1 MAGFGGAVKLTGE
14 SEYKA
19 ALKAITQN
27 LKEVSSEMKVVTSL
41 YGKNDTSIA
50 ALTAKQ
56 DVLNKKLTEQK
67 NKLDLL
73 KNEYKQ
79 MESQYNSSTKE
90 HQELVDSY
98 NKESAKL
105 KELEN
110 TVGVTSDEYKQQEKV
125 VQDLEK
131 ELMKSSAAQDA
142 NEKSMSQMRIQIN
155 NAEADVNKTTRSLDE
170 LEKALDDSADA
181 GDDLGDAMDD
191 AGDSAKQANDGFTV
205 MKGILAD
212 LAANAIR
219 ACVEAMKDF
228 ARQTIETG
236 MNFDSAMAEVG
247 AISGATDAELQ
258 MLRDTA
264 KEFGSTTMF
273 SASEAAE
280 ALKYMSLA
288 GWDAN
293 TSAAALGGVL
303 DLAAASGMDL
313 GAASD
318 MVTDYLSAFGMEAQ
332 QSGYF
337 ADLLA
342 YAQKNANLTTEN
354 LGEAFKNSA
363 ANMNAAGQDI
373 ETTTS
378 LLAMLANQGLKGSE
392 AGTAL
397 AAMMRDLTAKMK
409 DGKIMIGDTAV
420 TVMDAN
426 GNYRDMTAILKD
438 VEAATNGMGDAE
450 RAAALSSTFTSD
462 SIKGLNMILNAGV
475 DEAAKFE
482 DELRK
487 SSITTEK
494 LSETMKQSG
503 VNADAFKSSIESA
516 GLTTDEFDEILNNSG
531 GTVEGLMNALN
542 ESGVDAEVFKKS
554 LNDAGIS
561 VEDLGSAMENTM
573 GTAAE
578 MASTMQDNL
587 GGDLTSLSSQF
598 EGVQIALYEKFEPA
612 LRSGVDVL
620 SEMLDGLQFVIDHS
634 SEFIAVLAAMAAG
647 IASYVAYTTALTV
660 MKEGWMALTVVEK
673 GAAAAQAV
681 LNAVM
686 AANPIGIIIAAVAA
700 LIVAIG
706 YLWKTNEGFRK
717 NVIKVWNAILKGIK
731 SAIEAIKNVV
741 TTVFTAIYNVITDI
755 WNSIKNVIN
764 TVLNVIST
772 VITTYINIYK
782 TIITTGFNVI
792 KTVVTT
798 VWDAIKS
805 AIDTVLNVISTI
817 FTTYINAYK
826 TIITTGF
833 NAIKAV
839 VTAVWDGIK
848 TVTSNVWNGI
858 KSVVTTAVN
867 NVKSA
872 VSNGLNGIK
881 STVTSIWNSIK
892 STTSS
897 VWNSIKS
904 AIQTPINAARDAV
917 KSAIDKIKSFFNF
930 KISWPHIPVPHFS
943 ISPSGWKIGDL
954 LKGVIPSLSIKWY
967 KTGGVFDR
975 PTVLTGV
982 GENGAEAIVPLE
994 NNTKWIKRVAE
1005 ELSDFM
1011 FPISGLSNT
1020 LNSLS
1025 NSAVA
1030 DYNYN
1035 RMVDAFK
1042 DALSQMTVELDD
1054 DQVGKFV
1061 VKTVENAIY
1070 T

>member
-125 VQDLEK
+125 VQELEK

-191 AGDSAKQANDGFTV
+191 AGSSAKQANDGFTV

-318 MVTDYLSAFGMEAQ
+318 MVTDYLSAFGMEAEK
-332 QSGYF
+332 SGYF

-342 YAQKNANLTTEN
+342 YAQANANLTTEN
-354 LGEAFKNSA
+354 LGESFKNSA

-397 AAMMRDLTAKMK
+397 SAMMRDLTAKMK

-426 GNYRDMTAILKD
+426 GNYRDMTDILKD

-450 RAAALSSTFTSD
+450 KAAALSSTFTAD
-462 SIKGLNMILNAGV
+462 SIKGLNLILNAGV
-475 DEAAKFE
+475 DSAASFE
-482 DELRK
+482 DELR
-487 SSITTEK
+487 
-494 LSETMKQSG
+494 
-503 VNADAFKSSIESA
+503 NCD
-516 GLTTDEFDEILNNSG
+516 
-531 GTVEGLMNALN
+531 
-542 ESGVDAEVFKKS
+542 
-554 LNDAGIS
+554 
-561 VEDLGSAMENTM
+561 

-578 MASTMQDNL
+578 MAATMQDNL
-587 GGDLTSLSSQF
+587 GGDLTALSSQF

-686 AANPIGIIIAAVAA
+686 AANPIGIVIAAVAA

-731 SAIEAIKNVV
+731 GAIEAIKNVV

-858 KSVVTTAVN
+858 KSVVTSAVN

-943 ISPSGWKIGDL
+943 ISPAGWKIGDL

-1011 FPISGLSNT
+1011 FPINGLSNT

-1025 NSAVA
+1025 NPAVA

>member
-191 AGDSAKQANDGFTV
+191 AGSSAKQANDGFTV

-236 MNFDSAMAEVG
+236 MNFDSAMSEVG

-293 TSAAALGGVL
+293 TSASALGGVL

-318 MVTDYLSAFGMEAQ
+318 MVTDYLSAFGMEAEK
-332 QSGYF
+332 SGYF

-342 YAQKNANLTTEN
+342 YAQANANLTTEN
-354 LGEAFKNSA
+354 LGESFKNSA

-397 AAMMRDLTAKMK
+397 SAMMRDLTAKMK

-426 GNYRDMTAILKD
+426 GNYRDMTDILKD

-450 RAAALSSTFTSD
+450 KAAALSSTFTAD
-462 SIKGLNMILNAGV
+462 SIKGLNLILNAGV
-475 DEAAKFE
+475 DEASKFE
-482 DELRK
+482 DELR
-487 SSITTEK
+487 
-494 LSETMKQSG
+494 
-503 VNADAFKSSIESA
+503 NCD
-516 GLTTDEFDEILNNSG
+516 
-531 GTVEGLMNALN
+531 
-542 ESGVDAEVFKKS
+542 
-554 LNDAGIS
+554 
-561 VEDLGSAMENTM
+561 

-578 MASTMQDNL
+578 MAATMQDNL
-587 GGDLTSLSSQF
+587 GGDLTALSSQF

-620 SEMLDGLQFVIDHS
+620 SEMLNGMQFVIDHS

-647 IASYVAYTTALTV
+647 IAAYVAYTTALTV

-731 SAIEAIKNVV
+731 GAIESIKNVV
-741 TTVFTAIYNVITDI
+741 TTVFTAIYNVITNI

-782 TIITTGFNVI
+782 NIITTGFNVI

-839 VTAVWDGIK
+839 VTAVWEGIK

-858 KSVVTTAVN
+858 KSVVTNAVN

-904 AIQTPINAARDAV
+904 AITTPINAAKDAV
-917 KSAIDKIKSFFNF
+917 KGAIDKIKGFFNF

-943 ISPSGWKIGDL
+943 ISPAGWKIGDL
-954 LKGVIPSLSIKWY
+954 LKGVIPSLGIRWY

-1011 FPISGLSNT
+1011 FPINGLSNT

-1025 NSAVA
+1025 NPAVA

-1061 VKTVENAIY
+1061 IKTVENAIY

>member
-19 ALKAITQN
+19 ALKQITQN
-27 LKEVSSEMKVVTSL
+27 LKEVSSEMKVVTSI

-67 NKLDLL
+67 NKLSTL
-73 KNEYKQ
+73 KAEYKQ
-79 MESQYNSSTKE
+79 METQYSSNTKKHE
-90 HQELVDSY
+90 DLVEEY

-110 TVGVTSDEYKQQEKV
+110 TVGVTSDEYKQQEQV
-125 VQDLEK
+125 VQELEK
-131 ELMKSSAAQDA
+131 ELMKSSAAQEA
-142 NEKSMSQMRIQIN
+142 NEKTMSQMRIAIN
-155 NAEADVNKTTRSLDE
+155 NAEADVNKTTNTLNQLEKE
-170 LEKALDDSADA
+170 LEDSADA
-181 GDDLGDAMDD
+181 GDDLGDSLED
-191 AGDSAKQANDGFTV
+191 AGSSAKQANDGFTV

-212 LAANAIR
+212 LASSAIR
-219 ACVEAMKDF
+219 ACVDGLKDF

-236 MNFDSAMAEVG
+236 MNFDSAMSEVG
-247 AISGATDAELQ
+247 AISGATGEDLQ

-273 SASEAAE
+273 SATEAAE

-318 MVTDYLSAFGMEAQ
+318 MVTDYLSAFGMEAEK
-332 QSGYF
+332 SGYF

-342 YAQKNANLTTEN
+342 YSQANANLTTEN
-354 LGEAFKNSA
+354 LGESFKNCA

-373 ETTTS
+373 ETTSS

-397 AAMMRDLTAKMK
+397 SAMMRDLTAKMK

-426 GNYRDMTAILKD
+426 GNYRDMTDILKD

-450 RAAALSSTFTSD
+450 KAAALSSTFTAD
-462 SIKGLNMILNAGV
+462 SIKGLNLILNAGV

-482 DELRK
+482 KELR
-487 SSITTEK
+487 
-494 LSETMKQSG
+494 
-503 VNADAFKSSIESA
+503 NCD
-516 GLTTDEFDEILNNSG
+516 
-531 GTVEGLMNALN
+531 
-542 ESGVDAEVFKKS
+542 
-554 LNDAGIS
+554 
-561 VEDLGSAMENTM
+561 
-573 GTAAE
+573 GTAAA
-578 MASTMQDNL
+578 MAATMQDNL
-587 GGDLTSLSSQF
+587 GGDLTALSSQF

-612 LRSGVDVL
+612 LRKGVDVL
-620 SEMLDGLQFVIDHS
+620 SEMLNGLQFVIDHS
-634 SEFIAVLAAMAAG
+634 SEFIAVMAGMAAG
-647 IASYVAYTTALTV
+647 IATYVAYTTALTV
-660 MKEGWMALTVVEK
+660 MREGWMALTIVQK
-673 GAAAAQAV
+673 AAAAQQAI

-686 AANPIGIIIAAVAA
+686 AANPIGIVIAAIAALVAA
-700 LIVAIG
+700 FA

-717 NVIKVWNAILKGIK
+717 SVIKVWNAIKTGIK
-731 SAIEAIKNVV
+731 
-741 TTVFTAIYNVITDI
+741 TAITA
-755 WNSIKNVIN
+755 
-764 TVLNVIST
+764 IST
-772 VITTYINIYK
+772 FMTETFHNIYK
-782 TIITTGFNVI
+782 NV
-792 KTVVTT
+792 TDT
-798 VWDAIKS
+798 WDAIKTGIQTAITAISTFITNAFNTIRTFISNTWNAIKS
-805 AIDTVLNVISTI
+805 ATTAVWEGIKTAIQTVLSVISSI
-817 FTTYINAYK
+817 ISSYINAYM
-826 TIITTGF
+826 TIISTGF
-833 NAIKAV
+833 NAIKSV
-839 VTAVWDGIK
+839 VSAVWNAIQS
-848 TVTSNVWNGI
+848 VTSSAWNAI
-858 KSVVTTAVN
+858 KSVITNAVN
-867 NVKSA
+867 GLKSA
-872 VSNGLNGIK
+872 VSNGLNNIK
-881 STVTSIWNSIK
+881 STVTNIWNSIK
-892 STTSS
+892 SATSS

-904 AIQTPINAARDAV
+904 AITTPINAARDAV
-917 KSAIDKIKSFFNF
+917 KSAIDKIKGFFNF
-930 KISWPHIPVPHFS
+930 KISWPHIPLPHFS
-943 ISPSGWKIGDL
+943 ISPAGWKIGDL
-954 LKGVIPSLSIKWY
+954 LKGSIPKLGISWY
-967 KTGGVFDR
+967 QTGGVFDR
-975 PTVLTGV
+975 PTVLAGL

-994 NNTKWIKRVAE
+994 KNTMWIKRVAE

-1011 FPISGLSNT
+1011 LPIGGLSGT
-1020 LNSLS
+1020 LNALS
-1025 NSAVA
+1025 NPSAA

-1061 VKTVENAIY
+1061 IKTVENAIY